1 MRQMDIQGF
10 RHAVSLGLGR
20 AVLQVPKHRGAEFAE
35 VILDACL
42 HTKARDAQVEGS
54 RAQYMLDIVRR
65 TDDPSFYSSK
75 VLDAL
80 TDEAD
85 EWDALQR
92 FQIARLLAQEG
103 NDRARQAMAEAFERQ
118 IGSSMQDCYAEEF
131 INLDGIPGLLFAV
144 GRIGRG
150 LKADPER
157 WADDCLISMAGD
169 TWGQE
174 SVWNATEE
182 RAKTDVNVSAYVEA
196 VKANRLRREEYRRID
211 PSSVSYEQIRLMIAS
226 GKTVGILAD
235 WGQNADPA
243 DLELA
248 ASDLIQEV
256 DSSRLRSYLH
266 IFRKRAFPLGCD
278 HLLQLA
284 GMPDG
289 PVPRHALSALECVHD
304 DRVRRLALSLVEARS
319 PLRGYAV
326 GLLENNFHHGDHEMV
341 MAWCDDEGDPEILS
355 DFDRSLR
362 RFFSAHPNDSIESQ
376 ILTGLYDR
384 EPCSHCRWFI
394 VKRLLELKR
403 LPEDLR
409 AESAHD
415 CYLET
420 RALVNAP

>member
-1 MRQMDIQGF
+1 MDIRGF
-10 RHAVSLGLGR
+10 HHAVSLGLGR
-20 AVLQVPKHRGAEFAE
+20 AVLQVPKQLGSEFAD

-42 HTKARDAQVEGS
+42 RTKARDAQVEGS

-65 TDDPSFYSSK
+65 TDNPSFYTDK

-80 TDEAD
+80 SDEVD

-92 FQIARLLAQEG
+92 FQIASLLAQEG
-103 NDRARQAMAEAFERQ
+103 NDHARLAMPNAFERR
-118 IGSSMQDCYAEEF
+118 IGSSMQDCFAGEF
-131 INLDGIPGLLFAV
+131 IILDGIPGLLFAM

-157 WADDCLISMAGD
+157 WVDDYLISMAAD

-174 SVWNATEE
+174 SVWNAIEE

-196 VKANRLRREEYRRID
+196 VKANRLRGEYRRIA

-226 GKTVGILAD
+226 GKAVGILAD
-235 WGQNADPA
+235 WGQIADPA
-243 DLELA
+243 ELELA
-248 ASDLIQEV
+248 ASDLIREV
-256 DSSRLRSYLH
+256 DSARLRSYLL

-278 HLLQLA
+278 PLLQLA

-289 PVPRHALSALECVHD
+289 PVPRHALSALGNIQD
-304 DRVRRLALSLVEARS
+304 DKVRRLAFGLVEAGS
-319 PLRGYAV
+319 PLRGYALK
-326 GLLENNFHHGDHEMV
+326 LLKNNFRPGDHELV
-341 MAWCDDEGDPEILS
+341 KAWCDEEHDPEILN
-355 DFDRSLR
+355 DFDRSLAD
-362 RFFSAHPNDSIESQ
+362 FFSARPNDLIESQ
-376 ILTGLYDR
+376 ILTSFYDR

-420 RALVNAP
+420 RELVNAQ